1 MINDKFP
8 LPVEA
13 DRKKRMNDTPAID
26 YFVITSNNN
35 LFNIQAELY
44 LNKR

>member
-26 YFVITSNNN
+26 YFVIPATTSSTYRPN
-35 LFNIQAELY
+35 Y
-44 LNKR
+44 T